1 MAAKSIRNYAKRHNI
16 KHVFILGDLFHD
28 KEIMNVDVAAQV
40 YDFFKETK
48 GPEYDQ
54 QWVVFPGN
62 HDMYYKYSWKNTTL
76 HMFSDALT
84 VLEDIHRLEIFG
96 RRFWTVPFIAV
107 DKAFMNV
114 IDELDNSSKENDVI
128 LTHVGCIGA
137 TYNFCFLFQE
147 QKAIN
152 FDHRAAGQV
161 FTGHFH
167 CYHRAGVKTHYVG
180 SPIPFSFDEGV
191 VPHGFVVYD
200 CQTGGHEFVD
210 LRPLMKNDFIGQT
223 IPPNMLTIGLDQ
235 LQNLTQQDIQDNCFR
250 IVLDQYI
257 PEELTLKTREQ
268 LMSMG
273 AKQVRWLKLKDNLE
287 PHKIKNAGALEV
299 RDLFKTFFEQDK
311 NAGKYNSELMEK
323 LHSEIIYEGDSL
335 YTVNNISIE

>member
-1 MAAKSIRNYAKRHNI
+1 MAAKSIRNYAQRHNI

-28 KEIMNVDVAAQV
+28 KEIMNVEVAGQV

-48 GPEYDQ
+48 SPKYNQE
-54 QWVVFPGN
+54 WMVFPGN
-62 HDMYYKYSWKNTTL
+62 HDMYYKYSWKTTTL
-76 HMFSDALT
+76 HMFTDALT
-84 VLEDIHRLEIFG
+84 VLEDLYRLEIYG

-107 DKAFMNV
+107 DKAYMNV
-114 IDELDNSSKENDVI
+114 IDELDNDSKNNDVI

-137 TYNFCFLFQE
+137 TYNFCFLFQD

-191 VPHGFVVYD
+191 VQHGFVVYD
-200 CQTGGHEFVD
+200 CQTGEHEFVD
-210 LRPLMKNDFIGQT
+210 LRPLMKNDFAGQL
-223 IPPNMLTIGLDQ
+223 IPPNMLTVDIEQ
-235 LQNLTQQDIQDNCFR
+235 LNNFTKEEIEGNCFR
-250 IVLDQYI
+250 IVLEQYI
-257 PEELTLKTREQ
+257 PEELTASTRDK
-268 LMSMG
+268 LMDLG

-287 PHKIKNAGALEV
+287 PHKIKSKGSIEI
-299 RDLFKTFFEQDK
+299 RDLFKTFLEQDK
-311 NAGKYNSELMEK
+311 NADKYNLELMEK

-335 YTVNNISIE
+335 YTVNSISTE